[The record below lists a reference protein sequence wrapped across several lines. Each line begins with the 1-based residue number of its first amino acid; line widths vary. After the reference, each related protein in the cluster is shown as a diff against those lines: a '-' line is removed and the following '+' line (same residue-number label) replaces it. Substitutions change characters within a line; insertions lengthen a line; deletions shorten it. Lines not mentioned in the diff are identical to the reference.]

1 MNNNRIYR
9 LTIGLIFTYT
19 ILVVVSIIFHRYIPL
34 ANDYIWNIFLALLP
48 LLCALLI
55 DFLFYKKENQFF
67 SLLIGI
73 IWLILFPN
81 SPYMVTDLAH
91 LNLYHVSYGL
101 DISTFHSAW
110 FGVLFATFS
119 IITGVL
125 MGMLSFYLVSQIIRK
140 KFGTIT
146 AWIFSMIVSLLSGF
160 GVFLG
165 RFPRFNSWDIIRRP
179 DYLFK
184 IALDQINS
192 HTLGFVVL
200 FSTMTFALYWLFY
213 LIFDV
218 SAKSD
223 KI

>member
-1 MNNNRIYR
+1 MNNNRTYR

-19 ILVVVSIIFHRYIPL
+19 VLVVVSIIFHKYIPL
-34 ANDYIWNIFLALLP
+34 ANGYIWNIFLALLP

-55 DFLFYKKENQFF
+55 DFLFYEKNSPVL
-67 SLLIGI
+67 SLLVGI

-101 DISTFHSAW
+101 DISTLHSAW
-110 FGVLFATFS
+110 FGVLFATFA

-125 MGMLSFYLVSQIIRK
+125 MGMLSFYTVFQIIRE
-140 KFGTIT
+140 KFSSLT
-146 AWIFSMIVSLLSGF
+146 AWGFSIIVSLLAGF

-165 RFPRFNSWDIIRRP
+165 RFPRFNSWDVIKRP
-179 DYLFK
+179 SYLFK

-192 HTLGFVVL
+192 HTLGFVIL

-223 KI
+223 KL